1 MPGLLVHYSQKI
13 PLFYLVVL
21 YYSIYFRS
29 GKYEILSY
37 FNNSDIPVMAGD
49 IAPGHR
55 LEKK

>member
-1 MPGLLVHYSQKI
+1 MTEKPRYFILVIS
-13 PLFYLVVL
+13 

-37 FNNSDIPVMAGD
+37 FNTSDTPVMAGD